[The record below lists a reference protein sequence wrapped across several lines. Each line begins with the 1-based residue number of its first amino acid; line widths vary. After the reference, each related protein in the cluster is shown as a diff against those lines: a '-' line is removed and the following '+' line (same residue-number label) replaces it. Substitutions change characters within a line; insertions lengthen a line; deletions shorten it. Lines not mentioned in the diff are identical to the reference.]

1 MKATYQALVLQLME
15 RQLDPDEI
23 PVLVR
28 NVCWIVSRG
37 GLFTADSINKRLE
50 ELGWQAEIL
59 DDSTLRCI
67 AEILQAEF
75 GSRVSYYCLANN

>member
-1 MKATYQALVLQLME
+1 MKATYQALILRLME

-23 PVLVR
+23 PALVR

-37 GLFTADSINKRLE
+37 GLFTADSINEKLE
-50 ELGWQAEIL
+50 ELGWQEEIL

-75 GSRVSYYCLANN
+75 GSRVRYYCLGTN